1 MVNALDLIRVVGRFA
16 FYDDSPATGNITF
29 TATPILSD
37 GVNNVI
43 LFPKPITAVLGGPY
57 PWGGTAQP
65 GYFGAW
71 VPASNDPDVSPT
83 GWTWHVVEN
92 ITGGREYDV
101 IIPVNAPLVNNN
113 KQINLTAIAPSS
125 GPTASGTVYATDA
138 RVAALEA
145 RVHTLDGL

>member
-43 LFPKPITAVLGGPY
+43 LFPKVITAVLGGPY

-138 RVAALEA
+138 RVAALEVRMHA
-145 RVHTLDGL
+145 IDGL

>member
-16 FYDDSPATGNITF
+16 FYDDSPATGSITF
-29 TATPILSD
+29 TATPILAD

-43 LFPKPITAVLGGPY
+43 LFPKIITATLGGPY
-57 PWGGTAQP
+57 PWGGTAP
-65 GYFGAW
+65 AGSFGAL

-92 ITGGREYDV
+92 ITSGREYDV
-101 IIPVNAPLVNNN
+101 IIPFNAPLVNGN

-125 GPTASGTVYATDA
+125 GPTTSGTVYATDA